1 MDIWKSPPERD
12 DENVD
17 RPNTSEPTFL
27 EKLTEYAKDEAMAA
41 AVEHLSGGWIT
52 LENADEDEDRPRGK
66 EESFEERLQRG
77 LAKLMT
83 QATDGQQEMPESSHP
98 VDAELPS
105 EQRPVLSKY
114 ASVPRTA
121 YQAPN
126 GFGRKGL

>member
-52 LENADEDEDRPRGK
+52 LENADEDEDRVVPLPHL
-66 EESFEERLQRG
+66 LQRK
-77 LAKLMT
+77 A
-83 QATDGQQEMPESSHP
+83 
-98 VDAELPS
+98 
-105 EQRPVLSKY
+105 
-114 ASVPRTA
+114 
-121 YQAPN
+121 
-126 GFGRKGL
+126 